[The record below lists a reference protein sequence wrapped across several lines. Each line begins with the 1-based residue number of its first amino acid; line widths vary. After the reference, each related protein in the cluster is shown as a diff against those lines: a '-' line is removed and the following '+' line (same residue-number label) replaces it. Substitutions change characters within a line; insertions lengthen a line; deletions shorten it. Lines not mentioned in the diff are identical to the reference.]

1 MGHEMNETEI
11 TVGGRV
17 VADPEHR
24 TTRNG
29 IQFTIFRI
37 ASTVRRRSR
46 EGVWVDGPTSFY
58 NVATYRALGVNAH
71 QSLGKGDPVVVHG
84 RLTIND
90 WQRTDGSWGS
100 SADIEAMSVGHD
112 LTFGTTEYSKAQRG
126 AGDAE
131 ALAASEAG
139 FDRMRTR
146 MEESDGPG
154 WGTAHPAPAQGP
166 AGEVVDESTGE
177 VLDPTEADGQG
188 ADEAEEVAVP
198 A

>member
-24 TTRNG
+24 TTKGG

-71 QSLGKGDPVVVHG
+71 RSLGKGDPVVVHG

-90 WQRTDGSWGS
+90 WQRADGSWGS

-112 LTFGTTEYSKAQRG
+112 LTFGTTEYAKAQRG

-131 ALAASEAG
+131 ALAASQAG
-139 FDRMRTR
+139 FERMRTR
-146 MEESDGPG
+146 MEESDEPG
-154 WGTAHPAPAQGP
+154 WGSAHPAPPQGP
-166 AGEVVDESTGE
+166 RGEDVDEGTGE
-177 VLDPTEADGQG
+177 VLDPAGSPGTTD
-188 ADEAEEVAVP
+188 DVEEVPVP

>member
-1 MGHEMNETEI
+1 MNETEI
-11 TVGGRV
+11 TVAGRV

-58 NVATYRALGVNAH
+58 NVATYR
-71 QSLGKGDPVVVHG
+71 SLGMNSHDSLFKGDPVVVHG

-90 WQRTDGSWGS
+90 WQRADNSWGS
-100 SADIEAMSVGHD
+100 SADVEAMSVGHD
-112 LTFGTTEYSKAQRG
+112 LTYGTTAYTKAARG
-126 AGDAE
+126 SADPE
-131 ALAASEAG
+131 ALAASQAG
-139 FDRMRTR
+139 FDRMADRL
-146 MEESDGPG
+146 EQSDGPG
-154 WGTAHPAPAQGP
+154 WGTPTTAEPTRDPSS
-166 AGEVVDESTGE
+166 ERVDVATGE
-177 VLDPTEADGQG
+177 LLDDRTHDSETPAEDV
-188 ADEAEEVAVP
+188 EEVALP